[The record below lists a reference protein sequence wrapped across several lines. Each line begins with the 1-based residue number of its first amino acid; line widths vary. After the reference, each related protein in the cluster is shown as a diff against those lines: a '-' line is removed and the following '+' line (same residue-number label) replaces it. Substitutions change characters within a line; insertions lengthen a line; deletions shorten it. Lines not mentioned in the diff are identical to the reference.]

1 MFTLLWRKIRNT
13 RWMVLCMLIGYLM
26 AAGMMSTIPI
36 YMDASLQ
43 RMLIKDM
50 EQYQLDTGKFPGLYS
65 VSKTLQLGV
74 DKNTQLQLIDDMTG
88 KTEDRINAIGIT
100 PAESKTTLI
109 DNCFYIVNGEKDGK
123 DLTTRTKLV
132 GMTGFADH
140 IKLSRGEMPSETA
153 VDGVYQGLASEE
165 ALKTL
170 GINIGTK
177 YKVISID
184 TSAEPYYVEI
194 TGVYEQKTDND
205 SYWAETMDSYLNA
218 IFFNYNTVKTELIPG
233 GKFNITDMSVRYSL
247 DYQSLDMNRISAV
260 TDQINYDATYY
271 GQNGYMHSFEVAD
284 IIRGYTERADKL
296 TRILW
301 ILQIPAMVMLAFYLF
316 MVSQLNVDRERNE
329 IAVFKSRGASSK
341 QVFGLY
347 AAQSAML
354 GLVTLLVA
362 PFIGLMLCQ
371 LLGVSNGFLEFVNRT
386 GIAAEITSV
395 SVIYAL
401 LAVVVFFVTTMIPII
416 PASKLTIV
424 QYKQSR
430 TKVVKMSFWEKLCID
445 IILLVVS
452 FGFLYW
458 YSLQLTNSVAE
469 GTFEA
474 TGELDPL
481 LFIFSTLM
489 ILGFGLLFIRVYPYI
504 LRAIYYIGRPFW
516 SPSQYMA
523 ITTVCRSQGGKER
536 FLMLFLVITFSFGL
550 FSANTARA
558 INNNISDRIYYENG
572 AAVTLTPYEMTS
584 SEEGGS
590 SEFVEI
596 DFERYEN
603 LEGVEIATKVLVN
616 DNVKLKQGKKNLPV
630 TLMAIEPD
638 KFAQTAW
645 FRNDLLPVHWWNYTN
660 ALVDNRTGVI
670 ISGGLAESAGVKQG
684 DVITLKWGG
693 NDNLDTTVMAIV
705 DYWPGL
711 NPNECDFAV
720 MNYGFV
726 RSRTVLEAYQVWLKL
741 EDGATS
747 QALYDSIEKARLP
760 IEAVNDSSQMLIEE
774 KTDPS
779 LQGMNGA
786 LTLGFVIIMIMTII
800 GFLIY
805 WILSIRSRTLQFGI
819 LRAMGVSFKEIVGI
833 LGYEQILVSGVSIA
847 SAFIIGGITSDLF
860 VPLFQYMYDVNN
872 QIPPFRVAAMQSD
885 YIKMY
890 IIIGLMLLGG
900 FAILGALIRKI
911 NINKALKL
919 GED

>member
-1 MFTLLWRKIRNT
+1 MFTILWRKMRNT
-13 RWMVLCMLIGYLM
+13 KWMVLCLFIGFLL

-43 RMLIKDM
+43 RMLVKDM
-50 EQYQLDTGKFPGLYS
+50 EQYQLDTGKYPGLYS
-65 VSKTLQLGV
+65 VTKSLQLGQEPSV
-74 DKNTQLQLIDDMTG
+74 QLGIIDDITA
-88 KTEDRINAIGIT
+88 KADSRVSAIGIS
-100 PAESKTTLI
+100 AAQQKTTVV
-109 DNCFYIVNGEKDGK
+109 DNFMYIVNGQKDGRDK
-123 DLTTRTKLV
+123 VARSKV
-132 GMTGFADH
+132 IGMTGFTDH
-140 IKLSRGEMPSETA
+140 IKLARGEMPSAEP

-177 YKVISID
+177 YKMIPFENSD
-184 TSAEPYYVEI
+184 AFYFVEI
-194 TGVYEQKTDND
+194 TGVYEQLTDND

-218 IFFNYNTVKTELIPG
+218 IFIDFNTVKNTMIPAG
-233 GKFNITDMSVRYSL
+233 QFNITEASRRYAL
-247 DYQSLDMNRISAV
+247 NYQSLDMNRISEV
-260 TDQINYDATYY
+260 TAAIEEDSAFYSE
-271 GQNGYMHSFEVAD
+271 NGYVNEFDVAQ
-284 IIRGYTERADKL
+284 IIMGYTDRADRL

-329 IAVFKSRGASSK
+329 IAVFKSRGASSL
-341 QVFGLY
+341 QIFGMY
-347 AAQSAML
+347 AGEAGLL
-354 GLVTLLVA
+354 GLATLVIS
-362 PFIGLMLCQ
+362 PFIGLALCQ
-371 LLGVSNGFLEFVNRT
+371 FLGVSNGFLEFVNRT
-386 GIAAEITSV
+386 GIAAKITGV
-395 SVIYAL
+395 SIIYAL

-424 QYKQSR
+424 EYKQSR
-430 TKVVKMSFWEKLCID
+430 TKVKKMSLWEKCGVD
-445 IILLVVS
+445 IILLAVS

-458 YSLQLTNSVAE
+458 YSLNLTNSIAE
-469 GTFEA
+469 GTFVA
-474 TGELDPL
+474 TGEIDPM

-489 ILGFGLLFIRVYPYI
+489 ILGFGLLFIRVYPY
-504 LRAIYYIGRPFW
+504 LLKLVYYIGRPFW

-523 ITTVCRSQGGKER
+523 VTTVCRSQGGKER
-536 FLMLFLVITFSFGL
+536 FLMLFLVMTFSFGL

-572 AAVTLTPYEMTS
+572 ADVVLKEYEMSTS
-584 SEEGGS
+584 EDGES
-590 SEFVEI
+590 SFVET
-596 DFERYEN
+596 DFERYEK
-603 LEGVEIATKVLVN
+603 LAGVELATKVLVN
-616 DNVKLKQGKKNLPV
+616 ENVTLRNGKQRDKL

-645 FRNDLLPVHWWNYTN
+645 FRNDLLPIHWWNYCN
-660 ALVDNRTGVI
+660 ALVESRSGVI
-670 ISGGLAESAGVKQG
+670 ISTGLAENAGIGQG

-693 NDNLDTTVMAIV
+693 NDNVDATVMAIV

-720 MNYGFV
+720 MNYGYV
-726 RSRTVLEAYQVWLKL
+726 RARTELEPYQIWLKMA
-741 EDGATS
+741 DGATS
-747 QALYDSIEKARLP
+747 EALYESISESRLP
-760 IEAVNDSSQMLIEE
+760 IESIKDSSQMLISE

-786 LTLGFVIIMIMTII
+786 LTLGFIIIMIMTII

-805 WILSIRSRTLQFGI
+805 WILSIKGRTLQFGI
-819 LRAMGVSFKEIVGI
+819 LRAMGVTFKEIIGI
-833 LGYEQILVSGVSIA
+833 LGYEQLLVSGVSIA
-847 SAFIIGGITSDLF
+847 CAFIIGGVVSDLF
-860 VPLFQYMYDVNN
+860 VPLFQNMYDIND

-890 IIIGLMLLGG
+890 ILIGIMLLGG